1 MRKSIKINDR
11 LIFSLLFPYYFNFS
25 FVNSGIKYR
34 FRFFYLFFDFTS
46 RYLNCCYLWV
56 LDSRNDK
63 LFILLLYT
71 NKKKRIFDFSF
82 FFQVDMIRLDWIKET
97 ENSKLLI
104 NKWLK
109 SNLFN
114 IFQTLDWSKT
124 LKYIGSILI
133 SVSFRRKQREK

>member
-34 FRFFYLFFDFTS
+34 FRFFSLFFILILHPVILIVVIYEF
-46 RYLNCCYLWV
+46 
-56 LDSRNDK
+56 LDSRNNK

-114 IFQTLDWSKT
+114 IFQTLD
-124 LKYIGSILI
+124 
-133 SVSFRRKQREK
+133 